1 MRLPRRRVQYIAWS
15 LCMRN
20 RAAKFGPALIA
31 RLLATASFTRMSYG
45 ETPAADECLSAPKAE
60 TPAGGH
66 WHFRIEHPSNRHCWY
81 LRTEGESS
89 VKTAAAKPPALT
101 KPAASNVAAS
111 TDLPGAVA

>member
-1 MRLPRRRVQYIAWS
+1 MRLPRRRVQYLAWS

-31 RLLATASFTRMSYG
+31 SFLATASFIPMSYG
-45 ETPAADECLSAPKAE
+45 ETPAADECLSAPKPD

-81 LRTEGESS
+81 LRSENASAP
-89 VKTAAAKPPALT
+89 KTATRQPPVLT
-101 KPAASNVAAS
+101 NAETPTS
-111 TDLPGAVA
+111 